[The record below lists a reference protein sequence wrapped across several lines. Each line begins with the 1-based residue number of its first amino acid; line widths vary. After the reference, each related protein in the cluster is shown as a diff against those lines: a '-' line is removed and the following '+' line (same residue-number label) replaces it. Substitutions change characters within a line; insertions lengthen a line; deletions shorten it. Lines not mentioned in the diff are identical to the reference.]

1 MFQVFRYFCPR
12 CNVFLIFQPKL
23 DLFHTVKSGESVI
36 KCAEGAVRDA
46 AGTAS
51 DFVEIITDAV

>member
-1 MFQVFRYFCPR
+1 MVQVFRYFCLR
-12 CNVFLIFQPKL
+12 CNVFLIFQAKL
-23 DLFHTVKSGESVI
+23 DLFHAVKGGESVI
-36 KCAEGAVRDA
+36 NYTEGAVRDA